1 MATDR
6 AAVNPFAISAPCEGY
21 VPGWGDREADFHLIR
36 GRPSGREDTHRNRFT
51 EPPLG
56 GVLES
61 VGLLRNGEPSNLFA
75 SFVHGCPDRAF
86 STHRLESIFDAELRA
101 ITAHVLLPVG
111 QTAFEY
117 VLEQYTN
124 HDPGAPSL
132 EDFHAQELTSG
143 AWIVLPLRDPGSWRA
158 ADATAAREALEA
170 ILARDYRR
178 EADLGRHVTGSDAYL
193 VR

>member
-36 GRPSGREDTHRNRFT
+36 GRPSGREDTHRNRFA
-51 EPPLG
+51 EAPLG

-61 VGLLRNGEPSNLFA
+61 VGLLRNGEPSNLYA
-75 SFVHGCPDRAF
+75 SYVHGCPDPTF
-86 STHRLESIFDAELRA
+86 SSHRLESIFDAELRA
-101 ITAHVLLPVG
+101 ITAHVLLPIG
-111 QTAFEY
+111 QTAFEF
-117 VLEQYTN
+117 VLKQYTN
-124 HDPGAPSL
+124 RDPNKVSL
-132 EDFHAQELTSG
+132 DDLHAQELTSG
-143 AWIVLPLRDPGSWRA
+143 AWLVLPLRDPASWTT
-158 ADATAAREALEA
+158 ADATAARKALEA

-178 EADLGRHVTGSDAYL
+178 EADLGRHVPGADAYR